1 MSKTA
6 RGYEFVAQ
14 KSLWGFD
21 MSILQDYGIVG
32 TFLIYAVGA
41 LVFSAIWAIIKAFI
55 KWIKKGAE
63 K

>member
-1 MSKTA
+1 
-6 RGYEFVAQ
+6 
-14 KSLWGFD
+14 